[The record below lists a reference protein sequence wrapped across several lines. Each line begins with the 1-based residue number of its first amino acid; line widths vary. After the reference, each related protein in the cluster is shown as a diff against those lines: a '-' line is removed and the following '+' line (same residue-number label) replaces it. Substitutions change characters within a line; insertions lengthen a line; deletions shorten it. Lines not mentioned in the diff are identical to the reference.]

1 MLANLS
7 KAAALR
13 SVARESQKTSLKAS
27 TTKDINVKNEM
38 LSSADSD
45 DSADSGSLQI
55 FTTIDNL
62 PTNKVNTER
71 FLLVLF

>member
-1 MLANLS
+1 MLVNLS

-13 SVARESQKTSLKAS
+13 SVARESQKTSLKTTLKTS
-27 TTKDINVKNEM
+27 TTKDIDVKNEM

-55 FTTIDNL
+55 FTSIDNL
-62 PTNKVNTER
+62 PTNKVKTE
-71 FLLVLF
+71 